1 MKHDNPRILSTKKL
15 LPSQRDLLLHAG
27 FRLIEADFIK
37 IVYRDVDLIHVRDYI
52 IFTSSNAV
60 KSVLL
65 HKNSE
70 TLKSKPS
77 FCVGKKTAALLER
90 NGFKVLVRKDYAKEL
105 TTEILQNYANHRF
118 TFFCGN
124 LRNDDLPGT
133 LSAHHIDFNEMEAY
147 TTYLAPRKIESRP
160 AGILFFSPSGVES
173 FLTENNITDEIC
185 FCIGSTTAKA
195 LIGVTKNIV
204 IANTPEVE
212 SVIAKV
218 AKFFKKI

>member
-15 LPSQRDLLLHAG
+15 LPGQRDLLLYAG

-37 IVYRDVDLIHVRDYI
+37 IAYRDVDLISIKDHL

-60 KSVLL
+60 KSVLQ

-70 TLKSKPS
+70 ALKNKPC
-77 FCVGKKTAALLER
+77 FCVGKKTADLLKR
-90 NGFKVLVRKDYAKEL
+90 NGFKVVVRKDYAKEL
-105 TTEILQNYANHRF
+105 ATEILQNYANYRF

-124 LRNDDLPGT
+124 LRKDDLPGT
-133 LSAHHIDFNEMEAY
+133 LSAHHIDFNEIEAY
-147 TTYLAPRKIESRP
+147 TTQLAPRKIASRP
-160 AGILFFSPSGVES
+160 EGILFFSPSGVES
-173 FLTENNITDEIC
+173 FLTENNIADEIC

-195 LIGVTKNIV
+195 LKGITKNIV

-212 SVIAKV
+212 SVIAGV
-218 AKFFKKI
+218 AKYFKKI